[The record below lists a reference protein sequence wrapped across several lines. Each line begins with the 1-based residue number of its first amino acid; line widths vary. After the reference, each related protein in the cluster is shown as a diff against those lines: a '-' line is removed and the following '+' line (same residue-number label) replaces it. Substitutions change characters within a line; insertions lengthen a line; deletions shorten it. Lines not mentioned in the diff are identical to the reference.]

1 MSRRCM
7 LVLNGVN
14 IGVVLASIFIALT
27 VSNKAVSLIAD
38 CVLLL
43 VLIVSLAMYFRLR
56 EASGGR

>member
-1 MSRRCM
+1 M